1 MQNIT
6 YILASTASSLVKW
19 IFLLHKVKDIKS
31 SAKIFHRSA
40 GSDLRNWISY
50 DVTSVQ
56 RFLDTS
62 HIATVQ
68 HCRTRLE
75 MSIVMFQI
83 SCTAAFQGPS
93 SHHLWIT
100 LTFLLSIPKIGEK
113 RDDEKKLR
121 KNMKWLCAQLE
132 YTQFFKIKTTI
143 GFQCF
148 LDVVP
153 YSCCPIFLSSPTT
166 ACFSWTFLVFY
177 RWISN
182 S

>member
-1 MQNIT
+1 MNFLWCYISPAIPGPFSHCHSTTLQNTTKNVSCEVSDIMHCSFSGAQ
-6 YILASTASSLVKW
+6 LSSLVN
-19 IFLLHKVKDIKS
+19 
-31 SAKIFHRSA
+31 R
-40 GSDLRNWISY
+40 
-50 DVTSVQ
+50 
-56 RFLDTS
+56 
-62 HIATVQ
+62 
-68 HCRTRLE
+68 
-75 MSIVMFQI
+75 
-83 SCTAAFQGPS
+83 

-100 LTFLLSIPKIGEK
+100 LTFLLKIPQISEK
-113 RDDEKKLR
+113 RDNEKKLR